1 MNVQSKTEPVR
12 TVCTPLCLSPFF
24 FFLKHLFSVFDPR
37 CLLRVSKITRG
48 ALSQNMHFTVKMI
61 LFYLK
66 SVSYSGE
73 DSFALISADMSLY
86 VCFFCCFES
95 GQTCL
100 YSDF

>member
-1 MNVQSKTEPVR
+1 MSKVRLNRCVQYALHY
-12 TVCTPLCLSPFF
+12 VCLLLFF

-86 VCFFCCFES
+86 VCFFLLF
-95 GQTCL
+95 
-100 YSDF
+100 